1 MHENRTGTAISPQ
14 CSSSSFPLLSA
25 SALQLWLGLG
35 GATWPLTNSELGS
48 VTGWASSSSSWGPW
62 IIGSW
67 FLLYSLD
74 ALLSTARKWPRDGV
88 LFTTS
93 ASVVSLEHKEKIH
106 VLDLQLFL
114 SSTTSTF
121 LALVDFLESSSMLE
135 TPIRLPSVM
144 LLSWKKDPVDWNQS
158 WIDEQY

>member
-1 MHENRTGTAISPQ
+1 
-14 CSSSSFPLLSA
+14 
-25 SALQLWLGLG
+25 
-35 GATWPLTNSELGS
+35 
-48 VTGWASSSSSWGPW
+48 
-62 IIGSW
+62 
-67 FLLYSLD
+67 
-74 ALLSTARKWPRDGV
+74 
-88 LFTTS
+88 
-93 ASVVSLEHKEKIH
+93 VSLEHKEKIH